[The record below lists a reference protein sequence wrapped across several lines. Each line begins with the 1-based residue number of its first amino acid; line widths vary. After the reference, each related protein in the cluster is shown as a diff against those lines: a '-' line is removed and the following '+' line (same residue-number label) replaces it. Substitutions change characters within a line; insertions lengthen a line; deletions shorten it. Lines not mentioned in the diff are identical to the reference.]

1 MSEFNESTSVLGLRL
16 IIVGFLLSVI
26 GFALVAIGAAS
37 QIPGPPSPSAGI
49 VIFIGPIP
57 IVIGSGPQGPILVI
71 AGLII
76 AALMILLTALL
87 LRSRPTLPRTE
98 PPEGSERADG

>member
-1 MSEFNESTSVLGLRL
+1 MSGFTESHSVLGSGL
-16 IIVGFLLSVI
+16 IIVGFLLSLM
-26 GFALVAIGAAS
+26 GFALIAIGVAS
-37 QIPGPPSPSAGI
+37 QIPGPPSPSTGI

-87 LRSRPTLPRTE
+87 LRSRPTLPRTG